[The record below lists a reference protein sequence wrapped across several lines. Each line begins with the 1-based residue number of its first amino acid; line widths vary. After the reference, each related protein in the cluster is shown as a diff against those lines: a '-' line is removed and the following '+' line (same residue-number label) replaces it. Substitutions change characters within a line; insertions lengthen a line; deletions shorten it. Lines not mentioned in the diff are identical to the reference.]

1 MSIVPEF
8 ACPMTAAREFVAR
21 PPARRLS
28 SASYW
33 VCGFETDFQ
42 WSGEKDSISSIL
54 PATFTPGTTPATCF
68 GDRVRA
74 GLARAQPC
82 LTVVGVSLCVGRRSS
97 ARMAQDHWRKVEKA
111 RQRLVL
117 CRLMID
123 IMRTIHGAYA
133 PAKEPFGVRRH
144 RVAIR
149 KGFRKK
155 MDGLGFGL
163 AGLCQI
169 APGLKRAAIMFNP
182 DTAPISTY
190 MPSFETAARSL
201 KVASITAP
209 VHSDEEIETAIVA
222 LGREPGGGLVAMPD
236 VFMAAHRAPI
246 IAAAPRNNV
255 ARHASSVLSI
265 ERRLPSTSRCAA
277 SIACR
282 TSTPEA

>member
-8 ACPMTAAREFVAR
+8 ACPMSAAREFVAR

-42 WSGEKDSISSIL
+42 WSGEKDSISSIG

-123 IMRTIHGAYA
+123 IMRSVHGAYA
-133 PAKEPFGVRRH
+133 PAKEPFGV
-144 RVAIR
+144 
-149 KGFRKK
+149 
-155 MDGLGFGL
+155 L
-163 AGLCQI
+163 
-169 APGLKRAAIMFNP
+169 
-182 DTAPISTY
+182 
-190 MPSFETAARSL
+190 
-201 KVASITAP
+201 
-209 VHSDEEIETAIVA
+209 
-222 LGREPGGGLVAMPD
+222 
-236 VFMAAHRAPI
+236 
-246 IAAAPRNNV
+246 
-255 ARHASSVLSI
+255 
-265 ERRLPSTSRCAA
+265 
-277 SIACR
+277 
-282 TSTPEA
+282 